1 MLLKRKRV
9 SLSAKQKRKICE
21 MKEKDLALQNVE
33 LAQKYNVGKSTIT
46 NILKE
51 NDHALGLW
59 VDNVLN
65 TKQSIDSGFK
75 KQHGLR
81 QFKKQGEVE
90 SDPSA
95 ELIERD
101 RLILQQLLALYNL
114 KDIWNDDKTGLFWK
128 MKLSRVLAR
137 NSLSVHKKE
146 KSCITIFC
154 VINATDETQEKLDSI
169 DVKFL
174 PPNTTT
180 KLQPCDAGIIHSFNI
195 VKELADYTIYN
206 ALQNAAE
213 AWSMVSPQTI
223 LNCWKKMA
231 SINEIGKIPDD
242 DSVFSDDSDL
252 SVYEYL
258 HIEDEMLEG
267 RLTDFE
273 MVDTI
278 QNANKEEED
287 MSDKIEFMP
296 TLEKVSLTD
305 AEKAIDKTMKFLYEQ
320 EPEFGDVNEE
330 LKVLRKLHK
339 KVKVLVVKN
348 LRQVDLIT
356 FNMINSQ

>member
-1 MLLKRKRV
+1 
-9 SLSAKQKRKICE
+9 
-21 MKEKDLALQNVE
+21 
-33 LAQKYNVGKSTIT
+33 
-46 NILKE
+46 
-51 NDHALGLW
+51 
-59 VDNVLN
+59 
-65 TKQSIDSGFK
+65 DS
-75 KQHGLR
+75 
-81 QFKKQGEVE
+81 
-90 SDPSA
+90 
-95 ELIERD
+95 
-101 RLILQQLLALYNL
+101 
-114 KDIWNDDKTGLFWK
+114 
-128 MKLSRVLAR
+128 
-137 NSLSVHKKE
+137 
-146 KSCITIFC
+146 
-154 VINATDETQEKLDSI
+154 
-169 DVKFL
+169 
-174 PPNTTT
+174 
-180 KLQPCDAGIIHSFNI
+180 I

-231 SINEIGKIPDD
+231 TSK
-242 DSVFSDDSDL
+242 SDL